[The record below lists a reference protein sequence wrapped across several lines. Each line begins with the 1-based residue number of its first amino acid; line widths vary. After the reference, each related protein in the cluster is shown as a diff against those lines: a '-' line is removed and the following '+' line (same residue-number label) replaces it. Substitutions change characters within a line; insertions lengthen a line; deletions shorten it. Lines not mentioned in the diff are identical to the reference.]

1 MSFTAQ
7 KALWY
12 APTAVHWQQA
22 CKQNKRFYLHKMD
35 FTELMAKGDLNEVDE
50 LGVLMLVCYKGVDGV
65 NEWIVGKG
73 GTVMLE

>member
-1 MSFTAQ
+1 
-7 KALWY
+7 
-12 APTAVHWQQA
+12 
-22 CKQNKRFYLHKMD
+22 
-35 FTELMAKGDLNEVDE
+35 MAKGDLNEVDE